1 MIWGGFNV
9 GFFEAI
15 KTCFRKSFVF
25 RGRACRS
32 EFWYWILFVSL
43 GTWGLIQLDGMVFD
57 TPFLGIIPDP
67 MGALFGWIT
76 LPAVLAV
83 SWRRLHDIG
92 RSGWWIGTGFLWF
105 VFTISVGLVLALLVS
120 NAVESG
126 NTEFLLKM
134 KPFKSAIKMFP
145 YISIGLEILWGLLL
159 LVFFC
164 TPSKENGKR
173 FGPNLSSGND
183 RSFSESRRQA
193 PALYVP
199 QPS

>member
-1 MIWGGFNV
+1 MTLAGPGGGLEQ
-9 GFFEAI
+9 GFY
-15 KTCFRKSFVF
+15 
-25 RGRACRS
+25 G
-32 EFWYWILFVSL
+32 LF
-43 GTWGLIQLDGMVFD
+43 
-57 TPFLGIIPDP
+57 
-67 MGALFGWIT
+67 
-76 LPAVLAV
+76 
-83 SWRRLHDIG
+83 
-92 RSGWWIGTGFLWF
+92 
-105 VFTISVGLVLALLVS
+105 FTISVGLVLALLVS

-134 KPFKSAIKMFP
+134 KPFKSAIKMLP

-199 QPS
+199 